1 MITRSEKQFIG
12 FMLLITAFNG
22 WSWNVVEAPLA
33 LLSHLNDMAYMGER
47 EWLLGPYPLGQ
58 IRHMVNQLIILSEIG
73 AVLVIGICFFWL
85 AYQSIYFPSSS
96 PMENVNQRIRK

>member
-22 WSWNVVEAPLA
+22 WAWNVVEGPLA
-33 LLSHLNDMAYMGER
+33 LLSHINDTGYMGEGG
-47 EWLLGPYPLGQ
+47 WLRGPYLVGQ
-58 IRHMVNQLIILSEIG
+58 IRSMVNQLIILSEIG

-96 PMENVNQRIRK
+96 PMENVNQQIRK

>member
-1 MITRSEKQFIG
+1 MITRREKQFIG

-22 WSWNVVEAPLA
+22 WSWNVVEGPLA
-33 LLSHLNDMAYMGER
+33 LLSHMNDTGYMGER
-47 EWLLGPYPLGQ
+47 GWLLGPYPLGQ
-58 IRHMVNQLIILSEIG
+58 IRHIGNQLIILSEIG

-96 PMENVNQRIRK
+96 TLENVNQQIRK